1 MVALAKTVNEAVAQI
16 LKRVGKES
24 SEGWKV
30 ITLEHLNDALE
41 YIGGEHD
48 WKYLVKN
55 STVTTSD
62 ATGVVSLPSD
72 CDRILALY
80 QSGSKRFLQ
89 TVDALTLAMEK
100 EAAAVTWSQF
110 WAVYGYEQD
119 TDTEPPVEQ
128 IEIYTAPASG
138 TEFQIIYIKR
148 LDELAATATVPN
160 IPPRIWNVVQ
170 AKALLETL
178 INQEQPAKTI
188 TVAQQH
194 FALSLQQAKRAEKY
208 GGVKY
213 DTIRLEPAL
222 SRHLRTR
229 FT

>member
-24 SEGWKV
+24 STVWKT
-30 ITLEHLNDALE
+30 IALEHLNDALE
-41 YIGGEHD
+41 YVGGEHD
-48 WKYLVKN
+48 WKFLTKN
-55 STVTTSD
+55 GTVTMGD
-62 ATGVVSLPSD
+62 ATGIVSLPSD
-72 CDRILALY
+72 CDRVLALY
-80 QSGSKRFLQ
+80 ESGSKRFLQ

-100 EAAAVTWSQF
+100 EAEGVTWSQF
-110 WAVYGYEQD
+110 WAVYGYTQD
-119 TDTEPPVEQ
+119 TDIYPPREQ

-138 TEFQIIYIKR
+138 TVFQIVYVKR
-148 LDELAATATVPN
+148 LDELTAADTVPN

-178 INQEQPAKTI
+178 ITQEQPANTI
-188 TVAQQH
+188 KVAQQH

-213 DTIRLEPAL
+213 NSIRLEPSL
-222 SRHLRTR
+222 SRHLKTR
-229 FT
+229 FD